1 MHLVHVVMSRN
12 HHNAC
17 VCVHGCGC
25 TSVCVCECACV
36 RASMCAQAFICI
48 QRTCALQNVCI
59 DVCVLCKR
67 GKFMLSVSKVNFRSS
82 VIHVSVRECLLKT
95 LTWQF
100 TDMYMYVYVCM
111 CWEFTCRV
119 VNCIQFPYLS
129 WKFVIHRWDNF
140 NEVLIHMSTWS
151 VCAVEGE
158 REGRRERE
166 REGGERF
173 TAS

>member
-1 MHLVHVVMSRN
+1 MSIGEPDDERGSLDKQSSYMTIVIEVHWTMHLVHVVMSRN

-95 LTWQF
+95 LT
-100 TDMYMYVYVCM
+100 
-111 CWEFTCRV
+111 
-119 VNCIQFPYLS
+119 
-129 WKFVIHRWDNF
+129 
-140 NEVLIHMSTWS
+140 
-151 VCAVEGE
+151 
-158 REGRRERE
+158 
-166 REGGERF
+166 
-173 TAS
+173 